1 MQTLAQTFVALCTVV
16 AWPSVVAFVV
26 PPQSQ
31 HHHPYRPTTT
41 TTTTT
46 TTIVATQRGVRQQS
60 YLPYRQQQH
69 PNHDDSN
76 HHDDNNQEP
85 ASSSS
90 SSSFGSNS
98 IQQLD
103 IDDRLLSDFFDT
115 VPSLQHWLYH
125 GLSKIQ
131 SSDISWLQ
139 SSSQGHVLSVSPLS
153 LIVELLTSLVQQP
166 QPQPHEQHDPP
177 APSLPTRMK
186 FRFELQRCFLKALS
200 HDPLALADVLQ
211 MGQSNTHP
219 LGYSLVA
226 LPPHSRL
233 PLAIVPSLHCTTVL
247 MGTLCLQQASHE
259 NTHNHNNAYWDPDVL
274 CRQWH
279 HCVGTPLSQLS
290 SPPTEQDLLLV
301 AHDVQQRVDEQLVP
315 PPTTLTTTTSSTTNQ
330 EPLLLSPFSTTTT
343 AAAAP
348 SIKLHRRQY
357 ASAGSFVTWK
367 TGTMVSMST
376 HEQPCLLLC
385 LSSQLPTIHYK
396 PPPPPPSQLSSASSS
411 SSVRFQQPQPQPDSN
426 NLHRRLFP
434 PRTTIQDSGHAR

>member
-1 MQTLAQTFVALCTVV
+1 MQTLAQTFVALCTLV
-16 AWPSVVAFVV
+16 AWPSVVAFLV
-26 PPQSQ
+26 PPQSH

-41 TTTTT
+41 TT
-46 TTIVATQRGVRQQS
+46 IVATQRSVRQQS
-60 YLPYRQQQH
+60 YLHYRQQQH

-76 HHDDNNQEP
+76 HDDNQEP
-85 ASSSS
+85 ASSS

-103 IDDRLLSDFFDT
+103 IDDRLLSDFFET

-153 LIVELLTSLVQQP
+153 LIVELLTSLGQPPPQQ
-166 QPQPHEQHDPP
+166 QQQDPP
-177 APSLPTRMK
+177 TPSLPTRMK

-259 NTHNHNNAYWDPDVL
+259 NNHNNNVYWDPDVL

-279 HCVGTPLSQLS
+279 HCVGTPLSHLS

-315 PPTTLTTTTSSTTNQ
+315 PPTTTNQ

-343 AAAAP
+343 PTTTTAAAP

-396 PPPPPPSQLSSASSS
+396 PPPPPSSQLSSSSA
-411 SSVRFQQPQPQPDSN
+411 VRFQQPQPQPDSN